1 MTREEKIKA
10 IRDYCT
16 RQKYDYDAGKCVCPL
31 RNDTFFCKKYSPEDA
46 PPEVLSAWCNA
57 ITKEDDEKVDHPA
70 HYQGKHECIDE
81 MVALFGVDA
90 VIGFCKCN
98 VHKYRFRASAK
109 NGQED
114 RDKADW
120 YIDKLIELEA
130 RKWAVVRFT
139 GEKEK
144 RASTAKVESSSNS

>member
-1 MTREEKIKA
+1 MTIEEK
-10 IRDYCT
+10 
-16 RQKYDYDAGKCVCPL
+16 
-31 RNDTFFCKKYSPEDA
+31 
-46 PPEVLSAWCNA
+46 CNA
-57 ITKEDDEKVDHPA
+57 IQDYCNKHDYSVSFCECPHEGDENFYCAMYTPQSAPEEVVDEWYATIAKESSEKVNHPA

-98 VHKYRFRASAK
+98 VHKYHFRADAK

-120 YIDKLIELEA
+120 YMDKLMELEA
-130 RKWAVVRFT
+130 K
-139 GEKEK
+139 
-144 RASTAKVESSSNS
+144 S

>member
-1 MTREEKIKA
+1 MTREEK
-10 IRDYCT
+10 
-16 RQKYDYDAGKCVCPL
+16 
-31 RNDTFFCKKYSPEDA
+31 
-46 PPEVLSAWCNA
+46 CNA
-57 ITKEDDEKVDHPA
+57 IQDYCNQHDYSVSFCKCLHEGDENFYCAMYNTQNAPAEIVDEWYAAIVKESGEKVNHPA

-98 VHKYRFRASAK
+98 VHKYRFRADAK

-120 YIDKLIELEA
+120 YMDKLMELEA
-130 RKWAVVRFT
+130 K
-139 GEKEK
+139 
-144 RASTAKVESSSNS
+144 S

>member
-1 MTREEKIKA
+1 MTREEKIEA
-10 IRDYCT
+10 IRNYCKF
-16 RQKYDYDAGKCVCPL
+16 QEYDLKTDQCVCPH
-31 RNDTFFCKKYSPEDA
+31 RSEDFFCKKNSPEDA
-46 PPEVLSAWCNA
+46 PPEVLSAWYNA
-57 ITKEDDEKVDHPA
+57 IAKEDGEKVNHPA

-98 VHKYRFRASAK
+98 VHKYRFRADAK

-120 YIDKLIELEA
+120 YMDKLMELEA
-130 RKWAVVRFT
+130 K
-139 GEKEK
+139 
-144 RASTAKVESSSNS
+144 S